1 MAKGRVQNIRIQY
14 RGWQIRV
21 KAQDSIEPQFAYIPK
36 TWSNAAASDASAED
50 ATFDQAC
57 FGRTHTGMASSISV
71 YGSGPRYDNRY
82 LASLKW
88 ARPRCCRTGDALRC
102 EALPSGG
109 RARIGTMTRSRY
121 PQCGHHHGAPEGRL
135 DRAPHPFLRR
145 KSILRLPG
153 QEEESMRF
161 GFHLLLS
168 L

>member
-14 RGWQIRV
+14 RGRQIRA

-36 TWSNAAASDASAED
+36 TSSNAAASDACTGN

-57 FGRTHTGMASSISV
+57 FGRTHTEMASSISV

-82 LASLKW
+82 LASSTW
-88 ARPRCCRTGDALRC
+88 VRPRCCRTGDALRC

-109 RARIGTMTRSRY
+109 RARIGTMTRSRH
-121 PQCGHHHGAPEGRL
+121 PRCGHHHGAPEERR

-145 KSILRLPG
+145 QSILRLRG
-153 QEEESMRF
+153 QEEGSMRF